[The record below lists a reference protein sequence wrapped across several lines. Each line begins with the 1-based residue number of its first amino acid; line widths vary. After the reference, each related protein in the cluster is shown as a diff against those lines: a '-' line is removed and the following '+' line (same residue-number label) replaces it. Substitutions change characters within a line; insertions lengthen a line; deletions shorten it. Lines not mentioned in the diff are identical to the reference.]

1 VSSLLLIYFFK
12 LVYLSTGENL
22 VVMMIPRIVKEVVL
36 SLSLMVVIMYK
47 RKRSSTDY
55 LSRTREIEKRVTVM
69 SIGREVVVLLYP
81 KVVQAW
87 ERFLHLLSVTDE
99 TDHKGLPQFS
109 QYITIHQKRS
119 DHRHHHRTTGSGAV
133 QIHVFTSI

>member
-1 VSSLLLIYFFK
+1 
-12 LVYLSTGENL
+12 
-22 VVMMIPRIVKEVVL
+22 MMIPRIVKEVVL

-87 ERFLHLLSVTDE
+87 DIPMDS
-99 TDHKGLPQFS
+99 
-109 QYITIHQKRS
+109 YIY
-119 DHRHHHRTTGSGAV
+119 
-133 QIHVFTSI
+133 